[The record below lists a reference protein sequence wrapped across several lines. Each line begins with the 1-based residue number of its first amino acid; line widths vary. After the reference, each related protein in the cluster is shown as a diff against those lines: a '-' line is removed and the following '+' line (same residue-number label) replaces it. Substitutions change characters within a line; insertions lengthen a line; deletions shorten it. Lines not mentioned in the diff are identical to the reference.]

1 MFSPGLRPSV
11 PANLSAKK
19 SLSFWVKGDGRT
31 YQLMVF
37 ARSGGGNPVMQP
49 FTATANWQ
57 RVRFPFASLGGSD
70 GYDLTALQFM
80 AGPEAGKFNFQI
92 DDLRLDP

>member
-1 MFSPGLRPSV
+1 V